1 MRKIYTHLQQDS
13 KLIAAMKNVVEEH
26 RPVRIDSEEAFKL
39 HSMGL
44 VRWCGN
50 EVEPR
55 CNLYRLYLHDYLS
68 A

>member
-1 MRKIYTHLQQDS
+1 MYFYLFISKYDFSDRTGFHKIAL
-13 KLIAAMKNVVEEH
+13 L
-26 RPVRIDSEEAFKL
+26 PFKL

>member
-1 MRKIYTHLQQDS
+1 
-13 KLIAAMKNVVEEH
+13 MKNVVEER

-55 CNLYRLYLHDYLS
+55 CNLYRSYLHDYLS